1 MEGEDRA
8 APGHLAGR
16 FPVIRP
22 MAGGAPPAQGETIQ
36 GRSRSMD
43 DLEQFSSDLAER
55 IAAAA
60 AFVVA
65 IRSGKRPTSGILWR
79 PDVVVASE
87 QMLPDD
93 GSGVQV
99 VQGGQTVPATV
110 AGRDPGTNVAV
121 LKLEGALGGVLPAAA
136 GPVRVGNLALLL
148 GGDTTGAATGRLA
161 MVHAIGDAWH
171 SMAGGRIDALIR
183 LDSRLG
189 ADEGGPVLSLG
200 GGLIGMSTSGPRRR
214 TLVIPAATLSRVV
227 DPLLAE
233 GRIARAWLGI
243 GLQPVLIPDSF
254 RQSTGRES
262 GLMVVGLAKGGPA
275 ETAGILPGD
284 IVLDIE
290 GNAVSRPRALSIL
303 LGPDR
308 IGQIAAVRV
317 LRAGAVQA
325 VDVTIGA
332 RPAS

>member
-1 MEGEDRA
+1 
-8 APGHLAGR
+8 
-16 FPVIRP
+16 
-22 MAGGAPPAQGETIQ
+22 
-36 GRSRSMD
+36 MD
-43 DLEQFSSDLAER
+43 MIEQFSSGLADR

-60 AFVVA
+60 PFVVG
-65 IRSGKRPTSGILWR
+65 IRTGRRPTSGILWR

-87 QMLPDD
+87 QMLPEDV
-93 GSGVQV
+93 SALQV
-99 VQGGQTVPATV
+99 VRGGQTVGATL

-121 LKLEGALGGVLPAAA
+121 LKLEAALDGVLPPAAD
-136 GPVRVGNLALLL
+136 PVRVGNLALLA
-148 GGDTTGAATGRLA
+148 GADAAGATTARLA
-161 MVHAIGDAWH
+161 MVHALGDAWH

-183 LDSRLG
+183 LQTRLG
-189 ADEGGPVLSLG
+189 LDEGGPVLSLA

-214 TLVIPAATLSRVV
+214 TIVIPTTTIARVV

-254 RQSTGRES
+254 HQTAGRES
-262 GLMVVGLAKGGPA
+262 GLMVVGLAGGGPA

-284 IVLDIE
+284 IVLDID
-290 GNAVSRPRALSIL
+290 GSGVSRPRALSAL

-308 IGQIAAVRV
+308 IGQAAVLRV

-325 VDVTIGA
+325 INVTVAA
-332 RPAS
+332 RPTA